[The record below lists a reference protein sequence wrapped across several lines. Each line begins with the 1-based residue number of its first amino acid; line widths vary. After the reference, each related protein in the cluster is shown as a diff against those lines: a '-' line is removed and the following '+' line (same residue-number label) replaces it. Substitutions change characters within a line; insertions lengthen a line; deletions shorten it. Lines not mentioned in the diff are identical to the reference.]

1 MSSAFT
7 PVTATTTLSQPPHS
21 SISIISVTP
30 SAIDV
35 PQTLT
40 TPPHFVPIVVSV
52 SVIGVMLFLLVLILM
67 VVIIKY
73 RLHHVQNN
81 ACESK
86 EKSNLPQVSVVK
98 NGHINRWYENEI
110 RNNMLS
116 SPIQATSTVPYVPL
130 IFSQNTPHSDQD
142 LIRCYGS
149 KLNKTVTVRMYDAAD
164 RLSRTAWLEQNYG
177 EAAAILCICNKAF
190 AMEWSNSSTFT
201 GGSIVSAVKMIVQGQ
216 IEHQTVPGKFAA
228 LFIYEEDK
236 ELTPPYL
243 KNVKS
248 FKLCL
253 ENIEPI
259 SRFALSVNE
268 YKY

>member
-1 MSSAFT
+1 
-7 PVTATTTLSQPPHS
+7 
-21 SISIISVTP
+21 
-30 SAIDV
+30 
-35 PQTLT
+35 
-40 TPPHFVPIVVSV
+40 
-52 SVIGVMLFLLVLILM
+52 
-67 VVIIKY
+67 
-73 RLHHVQNN
+73 
-81 ACESK
+81 
-86 EKSNLPQVSVVK
+86 
-98 NGHINRWYENEI
+98 
-110 RNNMLS
+110 
-116 SPIQATSTVPYVPL
+116 
-130 IFSQNTPHSDQD
+130 
-142 LIRCYGS
+142 
-149 KLNKTVTVRMYDAAD
+149 MYDAAD

-268 YKY
+268 YKYWNYLVNQDAEDVLTDVTFCAIKFSSSPGA